1 MFRVKLVYDQ
11 EDMMALFHATWP
23 RRSGRWYPILRRAG
37 LVVGILLIAMA
48 VAAGFRACAH
58 ELSASF
64 SGGGYRPDAFVRVGI
79 IFTAALG
86 LSLAAPNSGW
96 FWKRAVWKN
105 YKEKGTELEFCF
117 SEDGFTVTVPTCSS
131 DFSYAGIEKIYE
143 DTGHFV
149 LMLPSGAGYVLR
161 KSSFTQGDPAE
172 FGPWLAQKTEKQLIQ
187 I

>member
-11 EDMMALFHATWP
+11 EDMLALFRAAWP
-23 RRSGRWYPILRRAG
+23 RRGGRWHPILRKARLA
-37 LVVGILLIAMA
+37 VGVLLIAMA
-48 VAAGFRACAH
+48 VVTGFRACVY

-64 SGGGYRPDAFVRVGI
+64 SDEGYGLDAFVGAGI
-79 IFTAALG
+79 ILTAAFG
-86 LSLAAPNSGW
+86 LALAAPASGW

-131 DFSYAGIEKIYE
+131 EFSYAGVAAIYE
-143 DTGHFV
+143 DAGHYV
-149 LMLPSGAGYVLR
+149 LTLPSGAGYVLR
-161 KSSFTQGDPAE
+161 KSAFIQGDPAQ
-172 FGPWLAQKTEKQLIQ
+172 FGPWLAQKTNKQLIQ